1 MNGKVDVVCTSLFYR
16 GEERI
21 SIKIQTKFQKDTP
34 YLDHGSCSIIN
45 LKRIGDPFD
54 FRLVEGGV
62 TFWQRSKGTY
72 EGTGGVER
80 RLVVCVYYTQMEKME
95 SEQNV

>member
-1 MNGKVDVVCTSLFYR
+1 MEKVTGDILNVEGVPLLVTLICLKVNGKVDVVCTSLFYR

-62 TFWQRSKGTY
+62 TF
-72 EGTGGVER
+72 
-80 RLVVCVYYTQMEKME
+80 
-95 SEQNV
+95 